1 MRNYK
6 VRTDPKKGAI
16 IRGKEKDLQKSNIKK
31 SNTKLEI
38 GILFILSCIFL
49 IGSYIS
55 FENSKTILSTQDIT
69 TLRQIVTNEI
79 KIDTPAKGGS
89 SIKLSLKEYPNFD
102 FQINGIA
109 FSATNT
115 SNLISNVKIG
125 DTILVDI
132 KTDEYKKKLTKEK
145 PLGFFD
151 KTLNYKFINI
161 YGLRDKTK
169 TYLTLSDYNAERK
182 TEAPWVFWI
191 SLLTGL
197 GFLTYTLY
205 ATIQLKK
212 KPDA

>member
-6 VRTDPKKGAI
+6 VRTEHKKGAI
-16 IRGKEKDLQKSNIKK
+16 IREKEKGIQKNNIKK

-38 GILFILSCIFL
+38 GLLFVLSCIFL

-55 FENSKTILSTQDIT
+55 FDNSKTILSTQDIT

-79 KIDTPAKGGS
+79 KIDTPAKGGP
-89 SIKLSLKEYPNFD
+89 SIKLSLKEYSNFD
-102 FQINGIA
+102 FEINGNA
-109 FSATNT
+109 YSATYAD
-115 SNLISNVKIG
+115 NLVRNVKVG
-125 DTILVDI
+125 DTLLVDI

-151 KTLNYKFINI
+151 KTINYRLINV
-161 YGLRDKTK
+161 YGLRDKNK
-169 TYLTLSDYNAERK
+169 TYLTLSDYNKERE
-182 TEAPWVFWI
+182 TDAPLVSWI
-191 SLLTGL
+191 SLLIGL
-197 GFLTYTLY
+197 GLLTYTLY